1 MQTTREPPDRPAETP
16 RLSGHRI
23 GSIAG
28 IKIHADV
35 SLLVVVGLITWSF
48 WDRFVNEYQLA
59 SATAL
64 VMALVA
70 ALLFFGSVLAHEL
83 GHALEASHRGI
94 PVEGITLWLF
104 GGATHMREEAHRPG
118 DAFAFTAIGPFTSLA
133 AGAVLGLLATIADA
147 AGLVEVAAVFGV
159 VGWLNVALAVFNMLP
174 GSPLDG
180 GRVVQAIAWRV
191 TRDRNKATRIA
202 AHAGRILGALL
213 IGLGLLASLA
223 VDGGYVDGLW
233 FGFTG
238 WFLLAGAQAELD
250 DARKHRE
257 QFTDIAAR
265 WAPTSGAAVV
275 RPNPGLRRAVLLGAT
290 AAIVAAAVAVPMPF
304 LAVAPGDALPVPPRV
319 SLGVPADPVDGNL
332 LLVAVRVYDVSAVGF
347 VAAWLDDDVDLTAR
361 VAVIPTGVDEQEYT
375 QAQRNLFEESVQIA
389 AAVGLRRAGFPVE
402 VSGGGAQVAAV
413 VPGSPAD
420 GKLGT
425 GDVIVAI
432 DGQPVRLASDLSR
445 ATARASA
452 GDEVTL
458 EVVRDGERR
467 EVRVELAKISERDRP
482 AIGVA
487 LRSLQLDV
495 RLPFTVEVDQGDV
508 GGPSGGLMLA
518 LSIYDLTDPTDLAKG
533 RTIAGTGTIDLEGR
547 IGPVGGV
554 PQKVETAR
562 RAGATLF
569 LVPAAEAD
577 EARAAADGA
586 LEIAPVETFDDALAV
601 LQGG

>member
-458 EVVRDGERR
+458 DVVRDGERR